1 MSSRINI
8 SFNSIHGKFGKHI
21 VKRMKHGLSEFVR
34 DVMKTK
40 NLSFRDVERKSNGTI
55 SYGTVAAI
63 KNKISSDVKNETLVA
78 LAKGLGVPE
87 EQIFNVARGLPPVND
102 DAFLGFVYENYNGEK
117 LNDKELAELKAFFV
131 SMIKSRSEMKEN
143 ERKENESLRLAE
155 NKPKLLNK

>member
-1 MSSRINI
+1 MSSRINV
-8 SFNSIHGKFGKHI
+8 SFNSIHDKFGKHI

-40 NLSFRDVERKSNGTI
+40 NLSFRDVERISNGTI

-63 KNKISSDVKNETLVA
+63 KNKISGDVKNETLVA

-102 DAFLGFVYENYNGEK
+102 DHFSGFIYECYNGDE
-117 LNDKELAELKAFFV
+117 LNEKELAELRNIFESIV
-131 SMIKSRSEMKEN
+131 KSKVEMKEKEKREQ
-143 ERKENESLRLAE
+143 ERLS
-155 NKPKLLNK
+155 